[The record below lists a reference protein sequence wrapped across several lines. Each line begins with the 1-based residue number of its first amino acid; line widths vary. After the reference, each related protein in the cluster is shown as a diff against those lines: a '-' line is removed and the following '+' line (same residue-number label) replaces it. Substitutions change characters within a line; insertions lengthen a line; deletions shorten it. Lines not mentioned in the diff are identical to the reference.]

1 MYSNI
6 DRFVQGFAEGG
17 GVGFERGRGSMYDS
31 YPGAKRKKEKE
42 EKEKEEKSFPDYA
55 PPSVSSPSAYEISE
69 ALGGGDDRPSVS
81 FPDYSPPSVS
91 SGPSAYEVSEA
102 LGGGDTYTGIPSIA
116 QDDSITI
123 PDDPYLPS
131 DREVLPGYIT
141 GYTPETAGRGYGAL
155 ASEKI
160 GEAATYFAQNPVKVA
175 DAAIKGLGSLAV
187 GDLAFTRNP
196 EDYKFLGG
204 LRDMLTG
211 VYDSA
216 GNLITGNYGGQ
227 NLKEILPEMYQD
239 HENLMRTDPEY
250 AEAVKLEKMGDV
262 FNVGG
267 ALLGGSSLAKQ
278 GIKAGLDSNVAK
290 ALRGELGEEFYG
302 PDGPQVAPNV
312 GGFTV
317 PETPEEMAALS
328 REYGSLKAQG
338 LSDYEIERQF
348 GIKAYKSAES
358 GNMVVGKVIPSDQID
373 VSSIPYAIDSL
384 GSSIGRYYPSTDT
397 IAISNTL
404 PLGSDLF
411 KDVLRHEG
419 EHSKQRVSGN
429 LGGEFGAGGGFTNA
443 FSLQQKKL
451 EDLNRQI
458 RNETDF
464 SKKAELIAE
473 RDRVATIDAAGSYYN
488 SPKERGARQAQVAP
502 FKTYD
507 PSITATELLDP
518 TINIGKGLGQ
528 RLSESFNRAV
538 LPTYGGL
545 SRFREMGPRI
555 PFTDQKLFSGL
566 AEAGMPLARY
576 NIPLT
581 PSTRGNKP
589 VPYLTSSGNV
599 KTPSYSEG
607 RKGYDF
613 VEEFLSKNKPASAN
627 LEFMNKK
634 KEMVGEGMSG
644 SNLEF
649 ALNNLA
655 RRLGI
660 ERPDK

>member
-31 YPGAKRKKEKE
+31 YPGAKKKKEKEKKEKE
-42 EKEKEEKSFPDYA
+42 ERSFPDYA

-69 ALGGGDDRPSVS
+69 ALGGGDGPSVS

-102 LGGGDTYTGIPSIA
+102 LGGGDTYTGIPSIK

-160 GEAATYFAQNPVKVA
+160 GEAATYFAQNPVEVA

-204 LRDMLTG
+204 LRDMLRG

-239 HENLMRTDPEY
+239 HENLLRTDPEY
-250 AEAVKLEKMGDV
+250 AEAIKLEKMGDV

-278 GIKAGLDSNVAK
+278 GIKAGLDSNVAR

-302 PDGPQVAPNV
+302 PEGPQVAPNV

-328 REYGSLKAQG
+328 REYGSLKMQG

-348 GIKAYKSAES
+348 GIKAYKSDES
-358 GNMVVGKVIPSDQID
+358 GNIVVGKVIPSDQID
-373 VSSIPYAIDSL
+373 VSSIPYAIDSMA
-384 GSSIGRYYPSTDT
+384 SSLGRYYPSTDT
-397 IAISNTL
+397 IAISNKI
-404 PLGSDLF
+404 PLGSSQF
-411 KDVLRHEG
+411 KDILRHEG
-419 EHSKQRVSGN
+419 EHSRQRVSGS
-429 LGGEFGAGGGFTNA
+429 LRGEFGAGGGFRNA
-443 FSLQQKKL
+443 FLLQQKKL

-473 RDRVATIDAAGSYYN
+473 RDRVASIDAAASYYN

-502 FKTYD
+502 FRTYD

-528 RLSESFNRAV
+528 RLSESLHRKL
-538 LPTYGGL
+538 LPTYAGL

-566 AEAGMPLARY
+566 AEAAMPLARY
-576 NIPLT
+576 NIPFT

-589 VPYLTSSGNV
+589 VPYLTSSSEV
-599 KTPSYSEG
+599 RTPSYSEG

-655 RRLGI
+655 RSLGI

>member
-1 MYSNI
+1 MYRNI
-6 DRFVQGFAEGG
+6 DRFIQGFA
-17 GVGFERGRGSMYDS
+17 
-31 YPGAKRKKEKE
+31 
-42 EKEKEEKSFPDYA
+42 
-55 PPSVSSPSAYEISE
+55 
-69 ALGGGDDRPSVS
+69 
-81 FPDYSPPSVS
+81 
-91 SGPSAYEVSEA
+91 EA
-102 LGGGDTYTGIPSIA
+102 LGGGDTYTGIPFIA

-187 GDLAFTRNP
+187 GDLAFTRDS

-227 NLKEILPEMYQD
+227 NLKEILPEMYQL

-262 FNVGG
+262 LNVGG

-278 GIKAGLDSNVAK
+278 GIKAGLDSNVAR

-328 REYGSLKAQG
+328 REYGSLKMQG
-338 LSDYEIERQF
+338 LSDYEIEREF
-348 GIKAYKSAES
+348 GIKAYKSDES
-358 GNMVVGKVIPSDQID
+358 GNMIVGKVMPSDQID
-373 VSSIPYAIDSL
+373 VSSVPYTIATKKTNYD
-384 GSSIGRYYPSTDT
+384 GVYYPETDS
-397 IAISNTL
+397 IVISNKV
-404 PLGSDLF
+404 PVDSNRF
-411 KDVLRHEG
+411 KDVLRHES
-419 EHSKQRVSGN
+419 EHSRQRASSS
-429 LGGEFGAGGGFTNA
+429 LGGEFGAGGGFRKS
-443 FSLQQKKL
+443 FFLQQKKL

-464 SKKAELIAE
+464 SKKAKLIAE
-473 RDRVATIDAAGSYYN
+473 RDRVASIDAAGSYYN
-488 SPKERGARQAQVAP
+488 SLIERGARQAQVSP
-502 FKTYD
+502 FRTYD

-518 TINIGKGLGQ
+518 TINIGKGLGE

-555 PFTDQKLFSGL
+555 PFTDQKFFSGL

-607 RKGYDF
+607 RKGHDF